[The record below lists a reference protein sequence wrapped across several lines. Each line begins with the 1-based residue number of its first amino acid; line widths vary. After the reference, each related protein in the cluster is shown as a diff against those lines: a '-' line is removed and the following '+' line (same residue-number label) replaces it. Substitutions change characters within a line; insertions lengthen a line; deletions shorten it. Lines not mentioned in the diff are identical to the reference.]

1 MSTYFG
7 CGLLNLIVAFLQGY
21 AAEQKTLIVTLA
33 MLGKFAISGAYAVI
47 YLFSTEQFP
56 TVIKNSG
63 LGQQQNRVKFLHN
76 NLINYTIIKYFQA
89 SVHSQPVSEEFFVHM
104 LLNLVL
110 PGSLYLFL
118 FLELSVS
125 YTFQGFTRF
134 DTLCGIHSARYFI
147 TLRALMSLCS
157 EMKLFGNF

>member
-1 MSTYFG
+1 MIFEDLFTLYQGRRKILMSTYFG

-63 LGQQQNRVKFLHN
+63 LG
-76 NLINYTIIKYFQA
+76 
-89 SVHSQPVSEEFFVHM
+89 
-104 LLNLVL
+104 
-110 PGSLYLFL
+110 
-118 FLELSVS
+118 
-125 YTFQGFTRF
+125 
-134 DTLCGIHSARYFI
+134 
-147 TLRALMSLCS
+147 
-157 EMKLFGNF
+157 